1 MRAQSSLTS
10 LSYRFAPAA
19 TLACPAQVLVIDRL
33 NGPASILIDTISLL
47 LDRAVSVTIVED
59 HDDALRALDCY
70 DFDLIVVG
78 VDQWRPVQIALL
90 PHLVTRADGRL
101 IVVVSRDLPSNA
113 LQRARR
119 FGAGEVIL
127 LPDRAAD
134 LRSLLGRITEDY
146 LCAA

>member
-19 TLACPAQVLVIDRL
+19 TLACPAQTLVIDRL

-47 LDRAVSVTIVED
+47 LDRAISVTTVED

-78 VDQWRPVQIALL
+78 VDQWRPMPIALL
-90 PHLVTRADGRL
+90 PHLPARAAGRL
-101 IVVVSRDLPSNA
+101 IVVVSRDLPSSA
-113 LQRARR
+113 LQHVRR
-119 FGAGEVIL
+119 SAGWEVIA

-134 LRSLLGRITEDY
+134 LRSLLARITEQY